1 MPERAVMVWI
11 ESGAGKI
18 ARGEADRV
26 TTEGLQV
33 RLREEPGLAK
43 GEEVAVRVCFDRNAP
58 TVATTACVVFLRAVG
73 DAVACGLRW
82 TAPAGQRA
90 DLDAWLAHA
99 A

>member
-1 MPERAVMVWI
+1 
-11 ESGAGKI
+11 
-18 ARGEADRV
+18 
-26 TTEGLQV
+26 
-33 RLREEPGLAK
+33 
-43 GEEVAVRVCFDRNAP
+43 VRVCFDRNAP